1 MILRLTQGHSEL
13 CRTMKIT
20 VINGTNRI
28 ENKSLS
34 IAESAL
40 AVAKKLGFETSLIT
54 LDNFDTLFRGRYID
68 VGSATQAQKRDIR
81 NMMDADILLFVVP
94 TYHSGI
100 PSPLKNFLDA
110 LKCFDCFDG
119 KVITL
124 VAGSDHNQDL
134 GARQTTQVLSGIL
147 SYNKARSFVTP
158 RISIVDFNDIDN
170 ERLREH
176 LAYAITFY
184 ETPHY

>member
-1 MILRLTQGHSEL
+1 
-13 CRTMKIT
+13 MKIT
-20 VINGTNRI
+20 IINGTNRV
-28 ENKSLS
+28 ENQTLK
-34 IAESAL
+34 ITMAAL
-40 AVAKKLGFETSLIT
+40 AMAHTLGLETSFIT

-68 VGSATQAQKRDIR
+68 VGSATQGQKRDIR

-100 PSPLKNFLDA
+100 PSPLKNFFDT

-134 GARQTTQVLSGIL
+134 GARQAAQVINGIL
-147 SYNKARSFVTP
+147 SYQKAQSFVLP
-158 RISIVDFNDIDN
+158 RISIVDFDDIDD

-176 LAYAITFY
+176 LTYATNFY
-184 ETPHY
+184 EAPHY

>member
-1 MILRLTQGHSEL
+1 MAH
-13 CRTMKIT
+13 
-20 VINGTNRI
+20 
-28 ENKSLS
+28 
-34 IAESAL
+34 
-40 AVAKKLGFETSLIT
+40 KLGLETSLIT
-54 LDNFDTLFRGRYID
+54 LDNFDALFRGTYID

-81 NMMDADILLFVVP
+81 TMMNADILLFIVP

-100 PSPLKNFLDA
+100 PSPLKNFLDT

-124 VAGSDHNQDL
+124 VAGSDHNQDY
-134 GARQTTQVLSGIL
+134 GARQAAQVLNGIL
-147 SYNKARSFVTP
+147 SYQKARSFVLP

-176 LAYAITFY
+176 LAYAINFY
-184 ETPHY
+184 ETSHY